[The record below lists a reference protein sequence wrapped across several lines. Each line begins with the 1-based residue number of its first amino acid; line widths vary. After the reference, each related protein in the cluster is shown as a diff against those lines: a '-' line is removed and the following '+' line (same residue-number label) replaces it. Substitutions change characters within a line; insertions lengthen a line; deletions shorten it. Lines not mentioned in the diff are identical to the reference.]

1 MKRILIANALAA
13 SAAATVLLA
22 IPSEA
27 SAATCAS
34 LTNPVYISGSSAV
47 QPLLKTANAFLL
59 ASTPAITIVYQS
71 LGSCAGMDAITNG
84 TKVTSTPVI
93 WDAGGVQ
100 GTCDLPTG
108 GIASDVGASDV
119 FPTTCPNITVPTTQ
133 RDFQGPIQ
141 VMNFVV
147 PVASTQNAISQEAAF
162 AVLGYGGAMYQVAP
176 WTDKAFL
183 FIRPDTSGTKQMIA
197 TAIGLVASKWKGT
210 GDGAGGTTAFKS
222 GDVLNAVSTSTNA
235 NSTFGILSSDFVDI
249 NRTTIRGLAYQAK
262 GQLCG
267 YLPDSSATTFD
278 KINVR
283 EGRYAIWG
291 PLHLVTTADANGPTN
306 ANVAAVVNAFT
317 RKGLTTAQ
325 KQGMINA
332 ESAGH
337 TVPQCAMKVSRTA
350 EVGAEA
356 SFQPDEPCG
365 CYFESKV
372 GTAATSC
379 KTCAMDS
386 DCTVGTNTHCR
397 YGYCEA
403 K

>member
-13 SAAATVLLA
+13 TAAATVLLA
-22 IPSEA
+22 MPSEA

-34 LTNPVYISGSSAV
+34 LTNPVYVSGSSAV
-47 QPLLKTANAFLL
+47 GPLLKTANAFLL
-59 ASTPAITIVYQS
+59 AGTPAVTIVYQS
-71 LGSCAGMDAITNG
+71 LGSCAGMDAMTNA
-84 TKVTSTPVI
+84 TKVTATPVS
-93 WDAGGVQ
+93 WDANGVA

-108 GIASDVGASDV
+108 GVNSDIGVSDV
-119 FPTTCPNITVPTTQ
+119 FPSSCPNITLPSTQ
-133 RDFQGPIQ
+133 KDFQGPNQ
-141 VMNFVV
+141 VMNFVA

-176 WTDKAFL
+176 WTDMSFL

-197 TAIGLVASKWKGT
+197 AALGLAASKWKGT
-210 GDGAGGTTAFKS
+210 IPGAGKS

-235 NSTFGILSSDFVDI
+235 NATFGILASDLLDA
-249 NRTTIRGLAYQAK
+249 NRTTIKGLAYQAK

-291 PLHLVTTADANGPTN
+291 PLHLVAVGDANGPTN

-317 RKGLTTAQ
+317 RKGLTVAQ
-325 KQGMINA
+325 KKAMIDA
-332 ESAGH
+332 ESTAH
-337 TVPQCAMKVSRTA
+337 TVPQCAMKVSRTT

-356 SFQPDEPCG
+356 SYQPDEPCG

-372 GTAATSC
+372 GTASASC